1 MKRVD
6 VIANIIR
13 QTEAWGAGAL
23 AELIGNAIV
32 EQIDAQVG
40 TAYNLG
46 HDEGYSN
53 GYEEGG
59 GFTP

>member
-23 AELIGNAIV
+23 AEEIDNAIA

-40 TAYNLG
+40 AAYNLG

-59 GFTP
+59 GSTP

>member
-6 VIANIIR
+6 TIAQIIR
-13 QTEAWGAGAL
+13 QHSSVVLGAGAL
-23 AELIGNAIV
+23 AELIDNAIV

-46 HDEGYSN
+46 YDEGYEA
-53 GYEEGG
+53 GLQDEA
-59 GFTP
+59 